1 MNVMSEEL
9 LRSIVD
15 KLDDL
20 GKNLVEFKNESYK
33 KFDLIDQKFVAIDQ
47 RFDQVD
53 KKIVAID
60 QRFDQVDKKIVAID
74 QRFDQVDQK
83 FERVDQKLNAITDQ
97 VVKNS
102 EQLTLL
108 AENQNLLIASQQRQD
123 KILETLALRSIEQE
137 TEIRHMK
144 RVK

>member
-1 MNVMSEEL
+1 MSEEL

-60 QRFDQVDKKIVAID
+60 QRFDQVD
-74 QRFDQVDQK
+74 QK
-83 FERVDQKLNAITDQ
+83 FERVDQKLNVITDQ

>member
-1 MNVMSEEL
+1 MSEEL

-47 RFDQVD
+47 RL
-53 KKIVAID
+53 
-60 QRFDQVDKKIVAID
+60 
-74 QRFDQVDQK
+74 DQVDQK

>member
-1 MNVMSEEL
+1 M
-9 LRSIVD
+9 
-15 KLDDL
+15 
-20 GKNLVEFKNESYK
+20 
-33 KFDLIDQKFVAIDQ
+33 
-47 RFDQVD
+47 
-53 KKIVAID
+53 
-60 QRFDQVDKKIVAID
+60 
-74 QRFDQVDQK
+74 
-83 FERVDQKLNAITDQ
+83 
-97 VVKNS
+97 VKNS